1 MSIDMHVCTQAEEA
15 QKRMEVMYNIYTWS
29 TQLSSRL
36 AAGALLV
43 VAEAAE
49 GHKRTNPDDLVS
61 RAVKQLNADC
71 RYHGARLSPRPSRTP
86 SRSRVYAGCNRACTQ
101 PATLCISLC
110 ISQASSSTSRA
121 QPWCSGAS
129 RP

>member
-1 MSIDMHVCTQAEEA
+1 MHPACNRMHVCAQAEDA

-71 RYHGARLSPRPSRTP
+71 RYHGARLSPHRAVTEPQP
-86 SRSRVYAGCNRACTQ
+86 KRSRLFTQAAIARAPSLQ
-101 PATLCISLC
+101 PATPC

-121 QPWCSGAS
+121 LLSC
-129 RP
+129 